1 MCYTPQ
7 NARTHAVMHIRHDL
21 PLTFP
26 FHVSIITNTQI
37 QAQIILKAKSVS
49 LFMALSLHVYI
60 EV

>member
-1 MCYTPQ
+1 
-7 NARTHAVMHIRHDL
+7 MHIRHDL

-49 LFMALSLHVYI
+49 LFMALSLNVYI

>member
-1 MCYTPQ
+1 
-7 NARTHAVMHIRHDL
+7 MHIRHDL

-26 FHVSIITNTQI
+26 FHVGIITNTQM

-49 LFMALSLHVYI
+49 LFMALSLNVYI